1 MLGHNCSIDQIVQ
14 MANETVF
21 NLPVVDT
28 LEIVNIANKQ
38 EYQVPAAFIQ
48 NYHNQLGVYW
58 TIHCLDGSVF
68 KFYYLESRGR
78 SNWGRI
84 MFGWKD
90 FQASLR
96 IADGQTVTFKY
107 LGMSRFRVDL
117 PAPVM
122 EEEEEKN

>member
-28 LEIVNIANKQ
+28 LEIVNIANMSIK
-38 EYQVPAAFIQ
+38 F
-48 NYHNQLGVYW
+48 QLHSFRTITTNW

-68 KFYYLESRGR
+68 KFYYLELRGR

-96 IADGQTVTFKY
+96 IPDGQTVTFKY
-107 LGMSRFRVDL
+107 LGMSKFRVDL

-122 EEEEEKN
+122 EEEEEQN